1 MLNIEI
7 LDILACPLC
16 RKKLNYLKNSDEL
29 VCEKDQLVFAVRN
42 GIPCMLL
49 EEAQELNINSDRT

>member
-16 RKKLNYLKNSDEL
+16 RKKLNYLKSSDEL
-29 VCEKDQLVFAVRN
+29 VCEKDQLVFAVHN